1 MYMWGG
7 KVSETVRSW
16 EVLMVV
22 CVSAF
27 VHVLRLCKGD
37 SGRLVHCNSTALA
50 NVHCLRYMTFRKM
63 DVFPSRRESHM
74 LIHTSSVGLIGCG
87 MQTSSI

>member
-1 MYMWGG
+1 
-7 KVSETVRSW
+7 VSETVRSW